1 MRRLYYIRFILFLS
15 AMVVV
20 AMYEPVVAQGG
31 VGAIRNIGKIKQIKV
46 KVSKPYPVR
55 GVNTGVRPIGPVITR
70 SRVLPVTDTSSH
82 HLKQMHV
89 LPSTLGVRRWPFDG
103 LLSPSMGRIAIEGS
117 FDTIIPK
124 RIIDDA
130 RAVGIPVAA
139 PPQAAAPMDG
149 ADVEEPSLHQG
160 SCAQE
165 ED

>member
-70 SRVLPVTDTSSH
+70 LRVLPVTDTSSH
-82 HLKQMHV
+82 HLKQMQV
-89 LPSTLGVRRWPFDG
+89 LPSTLGVRRWSSDG
-103 LLSPSMGRIAIEGS
+103 LLSPAKSRIAMEGR
-117 FDTIIPK
+117 FDTLSRLQNREAII
-124 RIIDDA
+124 
-130 RAVGIPVAA
+130 V
-139 PPQAAAPMDG
+139 QEN
-149 ADVEEPSLHQG
+149 EEKYNCLKSKY
-160 SCAQE
+160 
-165 ED
+165 